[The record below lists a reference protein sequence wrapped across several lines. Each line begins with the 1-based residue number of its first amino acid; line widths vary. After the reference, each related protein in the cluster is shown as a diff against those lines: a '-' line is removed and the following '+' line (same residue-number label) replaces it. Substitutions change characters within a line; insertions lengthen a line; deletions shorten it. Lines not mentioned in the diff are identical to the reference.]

1 MRTARQME
9 ELRRRLEECVR
20 LEKYEE
26 AAKYRMNCGC
36 WKSSWLEVKPDEE
49 IASWMRRTG
58 PMGDIVLGTRCR
70 LARNL
75 AGIPFPEAATREQLR
90 EVLTKTAAAVAELEA
105 LGTFTYREMAT
116 MDALE
121 REILVEEHLI
131 SPSHMQN
138 PAHKAVILN
147 AEHNISIMVNEEDHL
162 RIQVLKPGLQL
173 NEAWERATEVD
184 DLLEQHLDFAFDL
197 QTGYLTACPTNVGTA
212 LRASVM
218 FHLPALQRVKKV
230 QEVLGAVSKF
240 GLTVRGLYGEGSDAW
255 GNVYQLSNQIT
266 LGQSEDETIE
276 HLARFTAQILY
287 SEQQAR
293 EYLLEQERRLTTE
306 DWLYRSYGIL
316 QNARMIT
323 SQEAMELLSDLKLG
337 VDLGVIEH
345 GDPDLLK
352 QLMVQ
357 IRSAHLQ
364 SIMGQPLPVQE
375 RDRLRASLI
384 RETLQKQITKGE

>member
-1 MRTARQME
+1 MR
-9 ELRRRLEECVR
+9 
-20 LEKYEE
+20 
-26 AAKYRMNCGC
+26 
-36 WKSSWLEVKPDEE
+36 E

-75 AGIPFPEAATREQLR
+75 VGIPFPEAATREQLR

>member
-1 MRTARQME
+1 
-9 ELRRRLEECVR
+9 VR
-20 LEKYEE
+20 
-26 AAKYRMNCGC
+26 
-36 WKSSWLEVKPDEE
+36 E
-49 IASWMRRTG
+49 IASWMKERG
-58 PMGDIVLGTRCR
+58 PEGDIVLGTRCR

-75 AGIPFPEAATREQLR
+75 QGIPFPEAANRDQLR
-90 EVLTKTAAAVAELEA
+90 EVLGKASEVTPRLGA
-105 LGTFTYREMAT
+105 LGDFSFLEMAT

-147 AEHNISIMVNEEDHL
+147 AQHNISIMVNEEDHF

-173 NEAWERATEVD
+173 EEAWEQADKVD
-184 DLLEQHLDFAFDL
+184 DLLERHLDFAFDL

-218 FHLPALQRVKKV
+218 LHLPALRRVRKV

-240 GLTVRGLYGEGSDAW
+240 GLTVRGLYGEGSDVW

-276 HLARFTAQILY
+276 HLARFTAQILH
-287 SEQQAR
+287 SERQAR
-293 EYLLEQERRLTTE
+293 EYLLEKERRLATE

-316 QNARMIT
+316 QNARILT
-323 SQEAMELLSDLKLG
+323 SQEAMELLSDLNLG
-337 VDLGVIEH
+337 LDLGVIQQV
-345 GDPDLLK
+345 DPSVVK

-357 IRSAHLQ
+357 IRAAHLQ
-364 SIMGQPLPVQE
+364 SIMGQPLPAQE

-384 RETLQKQITKGE
+384 RDTLEKQTSKTQESR